1 MYFDYAI
8 QVLSST
14 FPNTW
19 NERSH
24 QQGHG
29 WASWETCSVVLPHIS
44 WLMKLAETKRL
55 EPNDPE
61 LFAELIFR
69 AGT

>member
-1 MYFDYAI
+1 MYLDYAI
-8 QVLSST
+8 QVLSSS

-29 WASWETCSVVLPHIS
+29 WASWETCSAVLPHIS
-44 WLMKLAETKRL
+44 WLMKLTEMHCLKAI
-55 EPNDPE
+55 NPE